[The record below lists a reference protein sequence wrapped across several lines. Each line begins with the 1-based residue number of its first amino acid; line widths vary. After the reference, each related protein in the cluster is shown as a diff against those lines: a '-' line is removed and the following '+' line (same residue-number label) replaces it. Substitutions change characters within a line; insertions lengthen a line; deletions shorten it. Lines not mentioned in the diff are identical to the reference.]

1 MWFCSSPSTIFN
13 HFIKSI
19 SDVDDLSPRVMSWPR
34 RTSWTKTFSRTTM
47 TTLRSAREASSS
59 TMSRHF
65 WTAER
70 PMPKSS
76 LHALCLFINSLNPLD
91 TKEQRNDYF
100 ELQIIHSNVVGS
112 ISTTSPQMTLVNKVY
127 NDCQCLN
134 YCHTLFVNFYS
145 RKFTDLRWKTLLVSF
160 EELFESLISIDKYWS
175 NNWVQTGSIPR
186 YLSKI
191 VWPGMQTHYN
201 HYLRFYT
208 RR

>member
-1 MWFCSSPSTIFN
+1 
-13 HFIKSI
+13 
-19 SDVDDLSPRVMSWPR
+19 
-34 RTSWTKTFSRTTM
+34 
-47 TTLRSAREASSS
+47 
-59 TMSRHF
+59 
-65 WTAER
+65 
-70 PMPKSS
+70 MPKSS

-134 YCHTLFVNFYS
+134 YCHTFFVNFYS

-186 YLSKI
+186 YLYKI
-191 VWPGMQTHYN
+191 V
-201 HYLRFYT
+201 
-208 RR
+208 